1 MSIMKSIRTIIT
13 LILGLLVTLPAGAQ
27 TNVSGPVP
35 MDPAVR
41 KGQLDNGLTY
51 YIRYNREPEKRASFY
66 FIQNSGAIVENDNQI
81 GLAHFLEHMSM
92 NGTEHFPGKGIISG
106 LEKHGVSF
114 GNNINAFTGFDETVY
129 ELTNVPVEMKDLID
143 TCLLAMYDWSDYIS
157 LTDKEIDM
165 ERGVIVEE
173 WRQGRDAGSRMMF
186 GKILP
191 VVLKGSKYADR
202 DIIGK
207 PENIENFKY
216 DTLRTFYHDWY
227 RPDME
232 AIAVVGDLNVDET
245 EKKIKDLFSKLKPV
259 ANRKPRPVFGVPNH
273 TDTRFALATDK
284 EAPNTTVSVITLHP
298 SVPNEKKDLQYLRDS
313 YLTDLMNSMINT
325 RITELL
331 QKENPPFVA
340 GSISMQS
347 YIARGYDAFTIAA
360 SARMNEE
367 PLALESL
374 YREAE
379 RARRFGFTG
388 GELDRAKARMMTNF
402 ENTWKQKDKINN
414 DTYAG
419 WMEENFLNGEPLT
432 SPDFDFEFL
441 KKIIDGI
448 SVEEVSAKFRQLMT
462 GENCSITVE
471 GLEGNDVK
479 HMSEGEAL
487 DIINRVKALQLAPYE
502 DKVTSLSLVPKNIK
516 GSPVI
521 KTVILPQFNA
531 VEWTLA
537 NNAKVLYKK
546 ADFEKDNVILSSYRL
561 GGTSLFE
568 TDMLPSAMMLPA
580 VLSTYGTGDFDNI
593 TLQKM
598 LAGKKASA
606 SVSLSEL
613 TEGINGSSTPKDFE
627 TMMQLLYLRFAKPRF
642 DSTAHKAIMTRY
654 TAFIAN
660 MAKDP
665 LKIMQDS
672 VSLIL
677 TNFNPRTILLN
688 NDMLSKV
695 DFDKVRKV
703 YGDMFSDVSR
713 FTFIIVGNIGED
725 TVKTMVEKYI
735 GSLRG
740 GTGTWKFI
748 DRNIRPPKGRFV
760 KDIRIPLTVPKATVF
775 VSHSADLKYTPY
787 NNVCLKV
794 ISGILDLDYT
804 EKVREEAG
812 GTYGVSVSL
821 TSQLYPYQN
830 ATGLIMFDCNPVR
843 ADSLKGIIYDEI
855 NRLVEKGPGKED
867 LDKTVS
873 NLLKNREEAKKHN
886 TFWSNAIYNW
896 CYTGINVN
904 DEKNFEA
911 ILKKL
916 TVKDV
921 QIFAKSFFSKAD
933 VADIVF
939 KPKEQKEK

>member
-1 MSIMKSIRTIIT
+1 M
-13 LILGLLVTLPAGAQ
+13 PASAQ
-27 TNVSGPVP
+27 TDISGPVP

-41 KGQLDNGLTY
+41 KGKLENGLTY
-51 YIRYNREPEKRASFY
+51 YIRYNREPEKRASFF

-114 GNNINAFTGFDETVY
+114 GENINAFTGFDETVY
-129 ELTNVPVEMKDLID
+129 QLTNVPMERTDLID

-157 LTDKEIDM
+157 LTDKEIDL

-173 WRQGRDAGSRMMF
+173 WRQGRDAGSRMIF
-186 GKILP
+186 EKVLP
-191 VVLKGSKYADR
+191 VVLKGSKYAER

-216 DTLRTFYHDWY
+216 DTLRNFYHDWY

-232 AIAVVGDLNVDET
+232 AIAIVGDLNVDEV
-245 EKKIKDLFSKLKPV
+245 EKKIRDLFSKLKPV
-259 ANRKPRPVFGVPNH
+259 INPRPRPLFDVPYH
-273 TDTRFALATDK
+273 KDTRFVLATDK
-284 EAPNTTVSVITLHP
+284 EAPNTIVSVMTLHP
-298 SVPNEKKDLQYLRDS
+298 SVPKDKRDLQYLRDS
-313 YLTDLMNSMINT
+313 YITDLMNSMINA
-325 RITELL
+325 RISELL
-331 QKENPPFVA
+331 QKGNPPFVA
-340 GSISMQS
+340 GSISMES
-347 YIARGYDAFTIAA
+347 YITRGYDAFTMSA

-367 PLALESL
+367 PLALESV

-379 RARRFGFTG
+379 RARRFGFTR
-388 GELDRAKARMMTNF
+388 GELDRAKARMLTNF

-419 WMEENFLNGEPLT
+419 WMEENFFNGEPLT

-441 KKIIDGI
+441 KRVIDGI
-448 SVEEVSAKFRQLMT
+448 SLEEVSSKFRQLMT
-462 GENCSITVE
+462 EENRSITVE

-479 HMSEGEAL
+479 HLSEQEAI
-487 DIINRVKALQLAPYE
+487 DIISRVKASQLSPYE
-502 DKVTSLSLVPKNIK
+502 DKVTSLSLVPEGIK

-521 KTVILPQFNA
+521 KTTPLPQFNA

-537 NNAKVLYKK
+537 NNAKVIYKK

-580 VLSTYGTGDFDNI
+580 VVSTYGTGDFDNV

-606 SVSLSEL
+606 AVSLSEL
-613 TEGINGSSTPKDFE
+613 TEGVNGSSTPRDFE

-642 DSTAHKAIMTRY
+642 DSTAHQAIMTRY
-654 TAFIAN
+654 SAFIAN

-665 LKIMQDS
+665 LKTMQDS
-672 VSLIL
+672 VSLFL
-677 TNFNPRTILLN
+677 TSFSPRTMVLN
-688 NDMLSKV
+688 NEMLSKV
-695 DFDKVRKV
+695 DFGKVRKI
-703 YGDMFSDVSR
+703 YREMFSDVAG
-713 FTFIIVGNIGED
+713 FTFIIVGNISED
-725 TVKTMVEKYI
+725 SVKPMVEKYI
-735 GSLRG
+735 GSLKG
-740 GTGTWKFI
+740 GTGTGKFI
-748 DRNIRPPKGRFV
+748 DRNVRPPKGRFV
-760 KDIRIPLTVPKATVF
+760 KDIQIPLTVPKTTVF
-775 VSHSADLKYTPY
+775 VSHSAVMKYTPY
-787 NNVCLKV
+787 NNMCLKV

-804 EKVREEAG
+804 ERVREEAG

-830 ATGLIMFDCNPVR
+830 ATGLIMFDCKPAR

-855 NRLVEKGPGKED
+855 NDLVEKGPGKEE
-867 LDKTVS
+867 LEKTVS
-873 NLLKNREEAKKHN
+873 NLLKNREETRRHN
-886 TFWSNAIYNW
+886 NFWSNTIYTW

-904 DEKNFEA
+904 DEQNYEA

-916 TVKDV
+916 TVKDI
-921 QIFAKSFFSKAD
+921 QAFSREFFSKAN

-939 KPKEQKEK
+939 RPAKE